1 MKTSEDRHLGK
12 ILRVCFLCL
21 IWYSVSACSNVVGKL
36 FLRDFPYP
44 TTRTIVQL
52 LSTVAFLFP
61 TLRLL
66 DIPKP
71 KPFSNRYYAK
81 FIVPLAV
88 GKFVALALSHVSIWR
103 VPVSYAHT
111 VKATMP
117 LFVVL
122 LSRLILRERQSW
134 QIYLSLFPIIA
145 GVFISTVTELSFDLV
160 GLLAAL
166 FSTFLFSLQNI
177 FSKKV
182 LKEHDIHHL
191 RLLQVMAQLALCMFF
206 PFWVLFDGVYLLNGA
221 SVSDL
226 TVRVVALAAADGF
239 LAFAQNLV
247 AFTMLSIVSP
257 VSYSVANASK
267 RIFVIAVSI
276 MLLRNPVSLSNAMG
290 MSVAVLGVF
299 SYNKAK
305 FDQRAQKQVATVLP
319 FKVKEASL
327 LTGLGNGQVST
338 SISEDLFPIVIVP
351 TEATN
356 LNPPPTSNYSPPLKP
371 AKSWMPSAHDERTW
385 A

>member
-21 IWYSVSACSNVVGKL
+21 IWYAVSASANVVGKL
-36 FLRDFPYP
+36 FLREFPYP

-52 LSTVAFLFP
+52 LSTVAFLVP

-66 DIPKP
+66 DIPRP
-71 KPFSNRYYAK
+71 KPFSTRYYAK

-88 GKFVALALSHVSIWR
+88 GKFLALALSHVSIWK

-117 LFVVL
+117 LFVVA
-122 LSRLILRERQSW
+122 LSRVILREKQTTHV
-134 QIYLSLFPIIA
+134 YLSLVPIIA
-145 GVFISTVTELSFDLV
+145 GVFIATVTELSFDMT

-166 FSTFLFSLQNI
+166 LSTFLFSLQNI

-182 LKEHDIHHL
+182 LKEYDIHHL
-191 RLLQVMAQLALCMFF
+191 RLLQILAQLALCLFI
-206 PFWVLFDGVYLLNGA
+206 PFWILFDGVGFLFPGSTA
-221 SVSDL
+221 PVM
-226 TVRVVALAAADGF
+226 TMHVAALAVADGF
-239 LAFAQNLV
+239 LAFSQNLV

-276 MLLRNPVSLSNAMG
+276 MLLRNPVSLSNAIG
-290 MSVAVLGVF
+290 MSIAVLGVF
-299 SYNKAK
+299 LYNKAK

-319 FKVKEASL
+319 FQVKEASL
-327 LTGLGNGQVST
+327 LTGIGNGGG
-338 SISEDLFPIVIVP
+338 DADGMPIIVVP
-351 TEATN
+351 AEAPN
-356 LNPPPTSNYSPPLKP
+356 FSPPPKTYKQ
-371 AKSWMPSAHDERTW
+371 WSAHYPDDGRTW